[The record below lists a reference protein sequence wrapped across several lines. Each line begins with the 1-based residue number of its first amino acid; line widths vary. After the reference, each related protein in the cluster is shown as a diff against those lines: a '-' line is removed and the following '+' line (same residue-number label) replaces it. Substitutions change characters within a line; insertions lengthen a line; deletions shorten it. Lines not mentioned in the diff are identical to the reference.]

1 MTNSLRTPRPSPLAL
16 SAHEANE
23 ADRLQA
29 EAEAEIMRLEEEM
42 AEKQRQYAEW
52 LEKERL
58 EQVRAKVTVQN
69 DSLPRS
75 VRVPR
80 GL

>member
-1 MTNSLRTPRPSPLAL
+1 VVLVVLRLPPTYSPPLA
-16 SAHEANE
+16 AHEANE

-29 EAEAEIMRLEEEM
+29 EAEAEIARLVEEM

-58 EQVRAKVTVQN
+58 EQVRAN
-69 DSLPRS
+69 AS
-75 VRVPR
+75 VDNKMPQSD
-80 GL
+80 GITH